1 MSDTF
6 QRAKI
11 ALCTVSVLF
20 FILMVVYFSPVQLAY
35 KLAMPVGLL
44 FIASLWLLPWQMMLA
59 MLFSCT
65 GDYFG
70 ATGNFMAQMG
80 AFALAHIFI
89 ISYFASRY
97 KVGISRRK
105 YGRLSKMYMISA
117 TAVVLP
123 VLIFAFIGIIPSVP
137 SGVLRYGVI
146 VYSLLIA
153 SMLWLALQQRSLLFA
168 LGAVLLLA
176 SDMVLAWNRF
186 VDRVPNCNY
195 FILVPYYLAQWLLFL
210 RSTKWWGRKMDKE

>member
-6 QRAKI
+6 QRTKI
-11 ALCTVSVLF
+11 ALCTISFLF
-20 FILMVVYFSPVQLAY
+20 LLLVIVYFSPMQLAY

-44 FIASLWLLPWQMMLA
+44 FVASMWLLPWQMMLA
-59 MLFSCT
+59 MLFSCA

-70 ATGNFMAQMG
+70 ATGNFLAQMG
-80 AFALAHIFI
+80 SFALAHIFI

-97 KVGISRRK
+97 RVGISRRK
-105 YGRLSKMYMISA
+105 YGRLSKMYMITA

-137 SGVLRYGVI
+137 AGVLSYGVI

-153 SMLWLALQQRSLLFA
+153 TMLWFALQQRSLMFA
-168 LGAVLLLA
+168 LGAVLFLT

-186 VDRVPNCNY
+186 VDSVPYSSY
-195 FILVPYYLAQWLLFL
+195 FILVPYYLAQWLLFV
-210 RSTKWWGRKMDKE
+210 RSTKWWGRQMDKE

>member
-6 QRAKI
+6 QRTKI
-11 ALCTVSVLF
+11 ALCTVSFLF
-20 FILMVVYFSPVQLAY
+20 LLLVIVYFSPMQLAY
-35 KLAMPVGLL
+35 KLAMPMGLL
-44 FIASLWLLPWQMMLA
+44 FVASMWLLPWQMMLA
-59 MLFSCT
+59 MLFSCA

-70 ATGNFMAQMG
+70 ATGNFLAQMG
-80 AFALAHIFI
+80 SFALAHIFI

-97 KVGISRRK
+97 RVGISRRK
-105 YGRLSKMYMISA
+105 YGRLSKMYMITA

-137 SGVLRYGVI
+137 AGVLRYGVI

-153 SMLWLALQQRSLLFA
+153 TMLWFALQQRSLMFA
-168 LGAVLLLA
+168 LGAVLFLA

-186 VDRVPNCNY
+186 VDSVPYSSY
-195 FILVPYYLAQWLLFL
+195 FILVPYYLAQWLLFV
-210 RSTKWWGRKMDKE
+210 RSTKWWGRQMAEE